1 MFGVKTSNL
10 GRGMCFGRYICQRA
24 WSINDLVFQR
34 NGLVESRE
42 LWFAGGCEWRIF
54 VHAVV
59 EFDSAVCVREV
70 LLRLKGTFKALTLFD
85 SEGATELDLQISK
98 SKYSPKSLPLAQGRR
113 ISDFQ

>member
-1 MFGVKTSNL
+1 MEDIFAKGLGVLTRPGFSEKRS
-10 GRGMCFGRYICQRA
+10 GRKQRT
-24 WSINDLVFQR
+24 LVR
-34 NGLVESRE
+34 R
-42 LWFAGGCEWRIF
+42 GCEWRIF

-70 LLRLKGTFKALTLFD
+70 LLRLKGTFKAGTPLTLFD

-113 ISDFQ
+113 ISDF